1 MQMRFRRVLHYTAG
15 RSNFTIACTVNLRY
29 SDSGYSDNL
38 GYSDRFVRIKL
49 VKLAK
54 VLPRYSHNFVCLIHI
69 AITKVDCSLLQLVFN
84 PVRVHVGKS
93 K

>member
-1 MQMRFRRVLHYTAG
+1 MGEVPSRRAVSTKC
-15 RSNFTIACTVNLRY
+15 TTVNLRY

-69 AITKVDCSLLQLVFN
+69 AITKVDCN
-84 PVRVHVGKS
+84 PGTRHTSIIIGLADAIF
-93 K
+93 